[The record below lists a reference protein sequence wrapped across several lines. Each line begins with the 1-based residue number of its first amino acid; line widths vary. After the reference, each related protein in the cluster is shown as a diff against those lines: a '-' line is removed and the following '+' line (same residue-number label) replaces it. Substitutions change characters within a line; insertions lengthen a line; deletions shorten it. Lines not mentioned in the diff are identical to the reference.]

1 VSTRNFYIKVVQ
13 FFFSFSFAYFSY
25 KYKLGDFLEEKMSSI
40 MPLHFDFIVAN
51 TYRSFAP
58 SLRRASEARSQMF
71 RCALP

>member
-1 VSTRNFYIKVVQ
+1 
-13 FFFSFSFAYFSY
+13 
-25 KYKLGDFLEEKMSSI
+25 LGDFLEEKMSSI